1 MPRHDT
7 DAPDDGQIEL
17 KKRARRRLVGAAA
30 LALAAI
36 IVLPIVMDREPRQPA
51 QDIQVKIPS
60 QDSSVAS
67 RILSTR
73 PSATPLPQPDQVRPA
88 EGKAPAVDA
97 AKEAPKPSSED
108 KPQPKPAD
116 KAPDKAP
123 AKPSDKVSDKAPE
136 KASEKPADK
145 APEKAAKPA
154 EKPADKTA
162 EKPAQ
167 KPAADK
173 AKAEEAR
180 AQAALKGAEVG
191 GQWVVQ
197 LGAYKE
203 EGRVKILVAK
213 LKEMSVP
220 TFTEAVETPQGSR
233 TRVRAGPFKSR
244 EAAEQAQAKARRIGV
259 DGTVA
264 QQNK

>member
-1 MPRHDT
+1 MPRHET
-7 DAPDDGQIEL
+7 DAPDDGELEL

-73 PSATPLPQPDQVRPA
+73 PSATPLPQPDQGPPTPTRA
-88 EGKAPAVDA
+88 ADA
-97 AKEAPKPSSED
+97 AKEAGKEAPKPSLED
-108 KPQPKPAD
+108 KPEPKPAD
-116 KAPDKAP
+116 KASEKTSE
-123 AKPSDKVSDKAPE
+123 KPVDKAPE
-136 KASEKPADK
+136 KVAE
-145 APEKAAKPA
+145 KPA

-167 KPAADK
+167 KPSADK
-173 AKAEEAR
+173 AQEAR

-213 LKEMSVP
+213 LKEMNVP
-220 TFTEAVETPQGSR
+220 TFTESVETAQGPR

>member
-7 DAPDDGQIEL
+7 DPPDDGQIEL

-73 PSATPLPQPDQVRPA
+73 PAATPLPQPDQGTPTPTRA
-88 EGKAPAVDA
+88 TDA
-97 AKEAPKPSSED
+97 AKEAGKEAPKPSSED
-108 KPQPKPAD
+108 KPEPKPAD
-116 KAPDKAP
+116 KT
-123 AKPSDKVSDKAPE
+123 SE
-136 KASEKPADK
+136 KASEKPVDK
-145 APEKAAKPA
+145 APEIVA
-154 EKPADKTA
+154 EKPT
-162 EKPAQ
+162 Q
-167 KPAADK
+167 KPSAD
-173 AKAEEAR
+173 KAEEAR

-220 TFTEAVETPQGSR
+220 TFTESVETPQGPR

>member
-123 AKPSDKVSDKAPE
+123 D

>member
-73 PSATPLPQPDQVRPA
+73 PSATPLPQPDQAKPA
-88 EGKAPAVDA
+88 ETKAPAVDV

-116 KAPDKAP
+116 KT
-123 AKPSDKVSDKAPE
+123 PE
-136 KASEKPADK
+136 RATEKSADK
-145 APEKAAKPA
+145 AAEKAAGKPEAKPAQKPA
-154 EKPADKTA
+154 EKTP
-162 EKPAQ
+162 EKSGP